1 MTEKPPATLGVSMA
15 LGRGDGGPKPEL
27 VHATTIALNGR
38 AALITGPSGTGKSSL
53 ALGLMAFGADLVA
66 DDQTLLERR
75 GDQIWARCPP
85 SIAGMIEARGV
96 GLLAAKSVDEAEVVV
111 IVDLAHSAPAR
122 LPERMERN
130 VMGVAIDLV
139 LGEPSSHLTFALLQL
154 LKHGRVP

>member
-1 MTEKPPATLGVSMA
+1 MA
-15 LGRGDGGPKPEL
+15 LGRGDAGPEPEL
-27 VHATTIALNGR
+27 VHATTVALNGR
-38 AALITGPSGTGKSSL
+38 AALIMGPSGAGKSSL

-66 DDQTLLERR
+66 DDQTLLDRR
-75 GDQIWARCPP
+75 GDAIWARCPP

-96 GLLAAKSVDEAEVVV
+96 GLLNAKSIEAAQVVL
-111 IVDLAHSAPAR
+111 IVDLTHPAPER